1 MYTFFIFLYKHI
13 YIYIYTYT
21 HIYIYVY
28 MYKQSDIHVYAIQH
42 GMYMYARAG
51 TDRNAHI
58 LCIYN
63 QHKHQIKNAS
73 DRPLSAAH
81 CQLHHQACAWN
92 LASRSALVS
101 SHLST
106 AIYQASMACLFHDPC
121 HGIYI

>member
-28 MYKQSDIHVYAIQH
+28 MYNKSDIHVYAIQH

-58 LCIYN
+58 LCIYIISTN
-63 QHKHQIKNAS
+63 IK
-73 DRPLSAAH
+73 
-81 CQLHHQACAWN
+81 
-92 LASRSALVS
+92 
-101 SHLST
+101 
-106 AIYQASMACLFHDPC
+106 
-121 HGIYI
+121 